1 MPSHPN
7 LINKAIASGVRMA
20 AAIFILPRHQSL
32 NHSSRSCLPCK
43 TRHIS
48 TISPLTGAKIL

>member
-1 MPSHPN
+1 
-7 LINKAIASGVRMA
+7 MA